1 MYRHFMALR
10 RAARIRGLRQV
21 AAGVVAAVLFGGLG
35 AQAGDMPVKGKDT
48 TQNGTADL
56 TWGGLGFG
64 VGIAADF
71 DLRGTRVGDAEVVNN
86 IVRVKDSTT
95 NVNVGLVLEAH
106 YFLLDFIGKEFMK
119 SAVCSTVYCANE
131 IGFGPFV
138 AIEAGNAST
147 KGTVSGPI
155 TSYALGLMV
164 GLHHPKFTTVNGVPV
179 ADRSSWNFGIG
190 LRIDPN
196 TQVLG
201 DGIVA
206 NQPLPAGETAVRF
219 KKEPR
224 SGIMLLSSF
233 SF

>member
-1 MYRHFMALR
+1 M
-10 RAARIRGLRQV
+10 
-21 AAGVVAAVLFGGLG
+21 FGGP
-35 AQAGDMPVKGKDT
+35 AQSADT
-48 TQNGTADL
+48 TPLPGKAPPANGTADL

-71 DLRGTRVGDAEVVNN
+71 DLRGTRVANAELDPNK
-86 IVRVKDSTT
+86 IVRVTDSTS

-106 YFLLDFIGKEFMK
+106 YFLLDFIGKDFMK
-119 SAVCSTVYCANE
+119 KAVCSTVYCANE

-164 GLHHPKFTTVNGVPV
+164 GLHHPKFTTVNGLPV

-201 DGIVA
+201 DGIVP
-206 NQPLPAGETAVRF
+206 NQSLPAGETAVRF

-224 SGIMLLSSF
+224 AGIMLLSSF